1 MQKKRIVL
9 LGATGS
15 IGKSTI
21 EVVKK
26 HSDKFQIVLASAHNN
41 YKNLLKLADELKIS
55 KLAITNKKLAQKIS
69 SDRKIFYGEKNLLKA
84 LKNLDYDILLN
95 AVSGSAGL
103 KYTVAGL
110 QSKHD
115 IALANKE
122 SLVMAGKIIMKLAS
136 KNSCKLIPVDSEHS
150 AIMQCLIGNSISS
163 QVRKIVLTA
172 SGGPFQ
178 NWDLANF
185 DKITL
190 ADTLKHP
197 TWKMGS
203 KITIDSATMANKGLE
218 VIEAYH
224 LFDLKFE
231 QIEVVIH
238 QQSIIHSM
246 VEFID
251 GSILSQMSYPDM
263 KIPIQFALSYPDR
276 IATTGKFTD
285 ISKLPNLTF
294 RKVNYKKFPLL
305 KLAYQVGKTGGIM
318 PTIFNSANE
327 AAVSLFMKKRIKF
340 TDIGKIV
347 ERSLARENVTNPDLE
362 TIFAVDQKVKKEILS
377 AYSN

>member
-178 NWDLANF
+178 NWDLADF

-218 VIEAYH
+218 VIEAHH

>member
-178 NWDLANF
+178 NWDLADF

-218 VIEAYH
+218 VIEAHH

-347 ERSLARENVTNPDLE
+347 EKSLARENVTNPDLE

>member
-218 VIEAYH
+218 VIEAHH

>member
-218 VIEAYH
+218 VIEAHH

-347 ERSLARENVTNPDLE
+347 EKSLARENVTNPDLE

>member
-178 NWDLANF
+178 NWDLADF

-190 ADTLKHP
+190 EDTLKHP

-218 VIEAYH
+218 VIEAHH

-347 ERSLARENVTNPDLE
+347 EKSLARENVTNPDLE